1 MKSII
6 LFFLLTVSKLEDPS
20 LGDGR
25 VLNESIKLLFQDSIH
40 DETKDLREFLAE
52 INDEHEKNSETIRIN
67 SSMNSDNSQTT
78 GNEDSID
85 DIHLLLPTYDIP
97 IVDKEI
103 SL

>member
-25 VLNESIKLLFQDSIH
+25 VLNESIKLLFQDSIY
-40 DETKDLREFLAE
+40 DETRDLREFFSE

-67 SSMNSDNSQTT
+67 SSMNSDNS
-78 GNEDSID
+78 
-85 DIHLLLPTYDIP
+85 
-97 IVDKEI
+97 
-103 SL
+103 